1 MSAKTYQAR
10 VLMLRCE
17 ECGHRVGRTGYL
29 KIDRAAI
36 SVKNVN
42 GRDIVDIDSGKVYW
56 KILHEACDNDQ
67 RKTDFKLPA
76 DQFSTTGD
84 LLEATAWLLRN
95 QPELMYGSNW
105 HGLISRVLLDTREF
119 AELLKKT
126 ANLRGPENHAARQRL
141 RYAEK
146 KNGSDV
152 ITAVLDRDE
161 K

>member
-10 VLMLRCE
+10 VLMLRCD
-17 ECGHRVGRTGYL
+17 ECGHRVGRSGYV

-36 SVKNVN
+36 SEDVSN
-42 GRDIVDIDSGKVYW
+42 GRTFWKV
-56 KILHEACDNDQ
+56 LHTDCDND
-67 RKTDFKLPA
+67 RRRTDFMMPA
-76 DQFSTTGD
+76 DRFSTTGD

-95 QPELMYGSNW
+95 QPELVVGSNW
-105 HGLISRVLLDTREF
+105 HGLIGKIMADTRQF
-119 AELLKKT
+119 AELLKQT
-126 ANLRGPENHAARQRL
+126 AHLRGPENHAARQRL